1 MSMFFAA
8 TSIGNAEARE
18 AAVDSVARLIA
29 RPIDALVS
37 KLSGKKSFPRVDA
50 AQ

>member
-1 MSMFFAA
+1 MPMFFAA

-18 AAVDSVARLIA
+18 AAVDSVALLIA
-29 RPIDALVS
+29 RPIEALVS
-37 KLSGKKSFPRVDA
+37 KLSGKRGSTRVDA